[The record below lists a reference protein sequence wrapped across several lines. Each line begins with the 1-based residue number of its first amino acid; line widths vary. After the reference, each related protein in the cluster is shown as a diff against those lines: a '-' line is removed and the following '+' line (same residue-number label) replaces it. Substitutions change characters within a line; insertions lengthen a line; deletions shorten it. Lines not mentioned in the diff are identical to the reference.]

1 MLDKIRM
8 FARSLPLGE
17 PKYMPETVIT
27 WVETLVHDPVMLA
40 VALALSTFL
49 TEDGTLIAGS
59 LLVGSGMAPAPLVI
73 TAIALGITLGDI
85 GLYGLGSLAR
95 KSRFLRSRLPLRR
108 AASLKK
114 WLNGKRTPVL
124 FFSRFLPGTRLPTY
138 LTFGFLRLPLLH
150 FSLVMAAASA
160 IWVTL
165 MVLFVSETQKA
176 FAGLGTIPAIGTALL
191 AAFLVMVLARRLA
204 KRSHIA
210 KPSQAGGSGT
220 DTDTGKISAGEAALR
235 AHDAN

>member
-1 MLDKIRM
+1 M
-8 FARSLPLGE
+8 A
-17 PKYMPETVIT
+17 ETVLT
-27 WVETLVHDPVMLA
+27 WAEALVHDPLMLA

-59 LLVGSGMAPAPLVI
+59 LLVGSGMTPAPLAI

-85 GLYGLGSLAR
+85 GLYGLGALAR
-95 KSRFLRSRLPLRR
+95 KSRFLRSRLPLKR
-108 AASLKK
+108 AAGLKK
-114 WLNGKRTPVL
+114 WLDGKRTPVL

-138 LTFGFLRLPLLH
+138 LAFGFLRLPLLH
-150 FSLVMAAASA
+150 FSLVMAAAST

-176 FAGLGTIPAIGTALL
+176 FAGFGTIAAIGTALL
-191 AAFLVMVLARRLA
+191 VAFLVMALARRLA
-204 KRSHIA
+204 KGSHIVT
-210 KPSQAGGSGT
+210 PTQAGGSGT
-220 DTDTGKISAGEAALR
+220 GKHSPDAAKLR